1 MITIRNHSRRGVH
14 AAVLTALAL
23 PVTTTVF
30 AADTPAD
37 GDDVL
42 QEITVTA
49 TRREESLSKV
59 PISIAA
65 IGQKDMDSRGLK
77 QIDGLARF
85 TPGLVLDRQG
95 NGGNNISIRGISS
108 GAGAGTT
115 GVYID
120 DTPIQVRNLAYSS
133 GNAFPALFDLERVEV
148 LRGPQGTLF
157 GAGSE
162 GGTVRF
168 IQPAPSLTQSSVYA
182 RGEYSTTEGG
192 DPTYELG
199 AAYGAPIVDGKLGF
213 RVSLFHRTDG
223 GYIDGVTGTPVILD
237 PSGAAGPASL
247 TFQNVRK
254 RRDNTNSAS
263 ALGARAALKWQ
274 VTDGLAIT
282 PSVTYQKLERD
293 DGYDGFWP
301 ALSSGNQYARLVYDA
316 GDPAT
321 NPSLIRLGSPNK
333 EKGED
338 EFYLPALQV
347 NWDLGPVSLVSNTSY
362 FHRTFEQNF
371 DFTRYYM
378 WFYDI
383 GQNIFPADGEK
394 GNSLYSNGQKNFT
407 QEIRLQ
413 SNDPEARL
421 SWVVGAFYSQAKQ
434 TGVQD
439 IGTNFLSNAPMV
451 GWFFLPPFL
460 RAVND
465 GDPGGPGSTAFFN
478 WFGVDAEASGSIW
491 SIDFRAKDTQ
501 LAAFAQ
507 TDFKITE
514 QLKLITG
521 VRVSDNKVKFN
532 ADYASPENNQASP
545 LAAPG
550 PVPTPF
556 YSTAAL
562 DTSESAVTPKVGL
575 SYQMNDNNLF
585 YVTAAKGFRPPGAS
599 QRVPVTCD
607 VDVADFGYV
616 DGSGNPQQPLQYKSD
631 TVWSY
636 EIGSKNRVL
645 GGRVAIDASAYQI
658 KWKDIQTSLFLPTCF
673 ESFVAN
679 TGKATSQG
687 FDLGLMLLPLPNLSI
702 TANVGYNES
711 KYTSSGVAPS
721 GAVIVRKDSFVE
733 NGPPPWVY
741 SISAQYDFNVSDRRK
756 VYVRTD
762 VTYSGKE
769 RLAGQTDPT
778 NAQFDAELAPVE
790 SYSIISARVGTELF
804 GADVSLFANNLTN
817 EHPALLLNNSF
828 NAYSWTNQTLRP
840 RTVGMSIF
848 YRY

>member
-1 MITIRNHSRRGVH
+1 VITIRNHPHSRVRS
-14 AAVLTALAL
+14 AVLAALAL
-23 PVTTTVF
+23 PVTTAVY
-30 AADTPAD
+30 AAD
-37 GDDVL
+37 GDGDEIL

-85 TPGLVLDRQG
+85 TPGLVLDRAV

-168 IQPAPSLTQSSVYA
+168 IQPAPSLDRSSLYA
-182 RGEYSTTEGG
+182 RGEYSTTESG
-192 DPTYELG
+192 DPSYELG
-199 AAYGAPIVDGKLGF
+199 AAYGAPIVEGKLGF

-237 PSGAAGPASL
+237 PTGAAGPASL
-247 TFQNVRK
+247 TFQNVRML
-254 RRDNTNSAS
+254 RENTNSSS

-274 VTDGLAIT
+274 VTEGLDVT
-282 PSVTYQKLERD
+282 PSVTYQKQERD
-293 DGYDGFWP
+293 DGYDAFWP
-301 ALSSGNQYARLVYDA
+301 ALSGGGRYARLAFDA

-321 NPSLIRLGSPNK
+321 NPLLSRLDSPNE

-338 EFYLPALQV
+338 EFVLPALQV
-347 NWDLGPVSLVSNTSY
+347 NWNMGPVSLVSNTSY
-362 FHRTFEQNF
+362 FDRTFEQNF

-383 GQNIFPADGEK
+383 GQDMFPASGEK
-394 GNSLYSNGQKNFT
+394 GNSLYSNGQQNFV
-407 QEIRLQ
+407 QEVRLQ
-413 SNDPEARL
+413 SNDPDARL
-421 SWVVGAFYSQAKQ
+421 KWVVGAFYSRARQ

-439 IGTNFLSNAPMV
+439 IGVNFLPNAPVV
-451 GWFFLPPFL
+451 GFFFLPPFL
-460 RAVND
+460 RAEND
-465 GDPGGPGSTAFFN
+465 GPPGGPGSSAFFN
-478 WFGVDAEASGSIW
+478 WFGVEAPANSSIW
-491 SIDFRAKDTQ
+491 SIDFRARDTQ
-501 LAAFAQ
+501 LAGFAQ
-507 TDFKITE
+507 TDFKITDR
-514 QLKLITG
+514 LTLITG
-521 VRVSDNKVKFN
+521 LRVSDNKVEFN
-532 ADYASPENNQASP
+532 ADYASPENNQNSP
-545 LAAPG
+545 FGAPG
-550 PVPTPF
+550 PVLPPL
-556 YSTAAL
+556 YSTASL
-562 DTSESAVTPKVGL
+562 DTSESAVTPKIGL
-575 SYQMNDNNLF
+575 SYQMNENNLF
-585 YVTAAKGFRPPGAS
+585 YATAAKGFRPPGAS

-616 DGSGNPQQPLQYKSD
+616 DSNGNPQQPLQYKSD

-679 TGKATSQG
+679 TGKATSEG
-687 FDLGLMLLPLPNLSI
+687 FDLGLMLFPVENLSI
-702 TANVGYNES
+702 TANVGYNKS
-711 KYTSSGVAPS
+711 KYTTNGVAPS
-721 GAVIVRKDSFVE
+721 GAVIVRKDSFVQ
-733 NGPPPWVY
+733 GAPPPWIY
-741 SISAQYDFNVSDRRK
+741 SISAQYDFSVSDRRK
-756 VYVRTD
+756 FYVRSD
-762 VTYSGKE
+762 VTYSGTE
-769 RLAGQTDPT
+769 RLAGPTDPT
-778 NAQFDAELAPVE
+778 NVQFDPELAVTG
-790 SYSIISARVGTELF
+790 SYSIVSARVGTELF
-804 GADVSLFANNLTN
+804 GADVSVFANNLTN
-817 EHPALLLNNSF
+817 ENPELALNNSF
-828 NAYSWTNQTLRP
+828 NPYSWTDQTVRP
-840 RTVGMSIF
+840 RTIGVSVF